1 MGSCLG
7 FRELEN
13 ADAPPVMIHR
23 HWGTALARRPRFQ
36 SWCRRRVAAHA
47 AVCRRCAA
55 VTVDDEADE
64 PDGTVTA
71 TVAAGFGWR
80 VAEGGA
86 SAAVTVLDND
96 AAPAREAEGATIWLA
111 DMQVVD
117 YENGTIGA
125 ANASLFSNVRGELD
139 LDPKWLWYYAPGRTL
154 RLAFATGVANVEGVT
169 LQAGDVALAFPQG
182 SAGSSGFTWT
192 DVDAPGW
199 SDGET
204 VTAQLVKRS
213 QSAVSNDATLGALS
227 V

>member
-1 MGSCLG
+1 M
-7 FRELEN
+7 
-13 ADAPPVMIHR
+13 
-23 HWGTALARRPRFQ
+23 
-36 SWCRRRVAAHA
+36 
-47 AVCRRCAA
+47 
-55 VTVDDEADE
+55 TVDDEADE

-192 DVDAPGW
+192 DVEAPGW

-227 V
+227 ERAPLRHLVSPGPNSSHQTGTARHQDRGLVETIRGGDARDLTLVRAEKW